1 MTMNE
6 KNIEL
11 EKRIAFQE
19 DTIADL
25 NAELIDQQKR
35 ITALEKQVH
44 LLVEHSRGGDAFVRE
59 LKDEVP
65 PPHY

>member
-1 MTMNE
+1 MAE
-6 KNIEL
+6 KYIEL

-35 ITALEKQVH
+35 IRALEKQVRS
-44 LLVEHSRGGDAFVRE
+44 LVEHSRGGGEFVRE
-59 LKDEVP
+59 LKDETP